1 LFDIFAARPVSG
13 GIYMI
18 ESSMDISQQS
28 IRDLRFKIAGWLSI
42 CLGILEIPLFISSL
56 VFRSDP
62 FLKPLFLFLIF
73 TPLIFFR
80 WIGTVYVLIQFRRLL
95 NERYDF
101 FKADVIITLQ
111 IIISIIIGVKDILMA
126 YIEAL
131 FPLSDVAG
139 TLGLVLYIFSLLVGG
154 AIGIFLG
161 ARLLA
166 IREDSYGSLRTWA
179 IITIIASSCFVSII
193 LTPIGL
199 ALYLLNGIILG
210 VIFLKAAEAE
220 AQVDFV

>member
-1 LFDIFAARPVSG
+1 
-13 GIYMI
+13 MI

-28 IRDLRFKIAGWLSI
+28 IRDSRFKIAGWLSI

-62 FLKPLFLFLIF
+62 FLKPLFLFLFLIF

>member
-1 LFDIFAARPVSG
+1 LFDIYSERPVSG

-18 ESSMDISQQS
+18 ESSTVISQQS

-42 CLGILEIPLFISSL
+42 CLGILEIPLFITSL

-62 FLKPLFLFLIF
+62 FLKPLFLLLIF

-101 FKADVIITLQ
+101 FKADVIITIQ
-111 IIISIIIGVKDILMA
+111 IIVSIIIGAKDILMA
-126 YIEAL
+126 YIDAL
-131 FPLSDVAG
+131 FRVSDAV
-139 TLGLVLYIFSLLVGG
+139 GLVLYVFSLLVGG

-166 IREDSYGSLRTWA
+166 IREDPYGSLRTWA
-179 IITIIASSCFVSII
+179 IITIIGSSCFVSVI

-199 ALYLLNGIILG
+199 PLYLLNGIILG
-210 VIFLKAAEAE
+210 VIFLKAAQAEAE
-220 AQVDFV
+220 VEFV

>member
-1 LFDIFAARPVSG
+1 
-13 GIYMI
+13 MI
-18 ESSMDISQQS
+18 ESSTDISPQS
-28 IRDLRFKIAGWLSI
+28 IRDSHFKIAGWLSI

-62 FLKPLFLFLIF
+62 SFLKPLFLFLIF

-101 FKADVIITLQ
+101 YKADVIITLQ
-111 IIISIIIGVKDILMA
+111 IIVFIIIGVKDILMA

-131 FPLSDVAG
+131 FPISD

-154 AIGIFLG
+154 AVGIFLG

-166 IREDSYGSLRTWA
+166 IREDPYGSLRTWA
-179 IITIIASSCFVSII
+179 ILTIIASSCFVSII

-210 VIFLKAAEAE
+210 IIFLKAAEAE
-220 AQVDFV
+220 PQVDFV